1 MIFIYAQEF
10 KLNMINN
17 FFPNYFC
24 KFAVELCTLELLK
37 PVKPC
42 KQRSDTYYPYSIFP
56 HFTKM

>member
-37 PVKPC
+37 SVKPC
-42 KQRSDTYYPYSIFP
+42 RALDATIEGA
-56 HFTKM
+56 TTRL